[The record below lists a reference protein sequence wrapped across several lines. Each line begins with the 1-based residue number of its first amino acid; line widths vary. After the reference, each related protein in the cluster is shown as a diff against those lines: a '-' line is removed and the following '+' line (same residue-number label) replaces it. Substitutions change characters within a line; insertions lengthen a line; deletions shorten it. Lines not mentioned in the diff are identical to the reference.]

1 MNNSMVPG
9 MLLMHAEEYV
19 TVNPIGT
26 PKMSVYCTSILLYTV
41 SYNTILFA
49 PPLNKT
55 ALAPLTDQLI
65 KIRR

>member
-26 PKMSVYCTSILLYTV
+26 PKNVGILY
-41 SYNTILFA
+41 
-49 PPLNKT
+49 
-55 ALAPLTDQLI
+55 
-65 KIRR
+65 